1 MPVPETRT
9 RAVTAAQ
16 RNPVRN
22 MDPQLLAAV
31 VEKNLGLA
39 YQVAQKWSQRYPGV
53 QREDLEASAVL
64 GLMRALETYEAS
76 KGSLSTYAYW
86 WMEAEIRKF
95 LEGEG
100 YQEPSVSLHEP
111 LGEDEEDEGLERVL
125 ADSRPLPH
133 EVYDE
138 RTSMERVRRFVSAV
152 ERVGGEFAPYAKL
165 RIGWQGGPEGG
176 FGADPQLP
184 ERVAFFLGLSPRRA
198 RALEKRLKDLAKKL
212 LQV

>member
-1 MPVPETRT
+1 
-9 RAVTAAQ
+9 
-16 RNPVRN
+16 

-133 EVYDE
+133 EST
-138 RTSMERVRRFVSAV
+138 TS
-152 ERVGGEFAPYAKL
+152 
-165 RIGWQGGPEGG
+165 GPPWRG
-176 FGADPQLP
+176 
-184 ERVAFFLGLSPRRA
+184 
-198 RALEKRLKDLAKKL
+198 
-212 LQV
+212 